1 MADYKAIKGFNIQ
14 TFSSDPPNLQLGE
27 MWYNSTTGKY
37 IFFTDTRS
45 NEKLQN
51 ATIQV
56 KNILKTLLV
65 I

>member
-1 MADYKAIKGFNIQ
+1 MRSGRSDDNNLLISRDRQNIV
-14 TFSSDPPNLQLGE
+14 SNA
-27 MWYNSTTGKY
+27 YNSTTGKY

-51 ATIQV
+51 ATIKV